1 MPFVFNI
8 VGVTSLVFQGAF
20 IGSIENGTDSI
31 SSGGNIQ
38 LTITY
43 QIKLFPELRPFFH
56 LSEARW
62 NVPKANIG
70 IFRLRIK
77 EIWKLLT

>member
-1 MPFVFNI
+1 MAL
-8 VGVTSLVFQGAF
+8 TLLCQEEKYSLF
-20 IGSIENGTDSI
+20 
-31 SSGGNIQ
+31 
-38 LTITY
+38 ITY
-43 QIKLFPELRPFFH
+43 QIKFFPELRSFFH